1 MSTELI
7 GFARASDSD
16 FEELRI
22 KAETAAAENSGY
34 VFSQCKLLPGCSPLK
49 ADIGFGYLT
58 GTQSYV
64 VYVKPPVNYVGNN
77 TAANQLFKNGSVFYS
92 SFEQLKGFIRS
103 LNTSE
108 PCCSVIQPQQ
118 QTDTE
123 ASLPH
128 TDTQNISVRDNDI
141 PKNIVIPADVFER
154 DCTKKISGQSKAVWA
169 TSLMVTNFLGKL
181 YPKRP
186 LSLLFYGPTGV
197 GKTELAKTLCG
208 VINKHADSD
217 MRYDLQIEDLSQY
230 QQEHSAY
237 RLIGAP
243 PGYVGYGDPTVFDKT
258 FENPQQIFVFDELDK
273 AHPNVIKVLMRALD
287 EGKHTRNPTE
297 GNEANFYDLRKCILI
312 FTSNIDLDIKR
323 GVGFYSAPISETDAG
338 EMPLDTDA
346 CGMSTEDLIR
356 VIVSNNE
363 IARTA
368 LIQKGYRPEVAGR
381 IGGFIPFVKLEGSSK
396 IEITVKSIG
405 ECAMEYGFKIHH
417 ISSEIVQFILDEY
430 TTSAGARAFHSLV
443 DLYLGVHFA
452 QHAAGLAGKT
462 VNLEG
467 TVFAPE
473 FEEAD
478 EQ

>member
-7 GFARASDSD
+7 DFARASDSD
-16 FEELRI
+16 FEDLKI

-34 VFSQCKLLPGCSPLK
+34 VFSQCNLLPGCTPFK
-49 ADIGFGYLT
+49 ADIGFGYLAR
-58 GTQSYV
+58 TQSYA
-64 VYVKPPVNYVGNN
+64 VYIKPPVYYVGNN
-77 TAANQLFKNGSVFYS
+77 TAANRLFKDSSVFFS

-108 PCCSVIQPQQ
+108 PYCSGVQPQPL
-118 QTDTE
+118 TDTD

-128 TDTQNISVRDNDI
+128 TDAQNISVRDKDI
-141 PKNIVIPADVFER
+141 SKNIVIPADIFER
-154 DCTKKISGQSKAVWA
+154 DCARKISGQSKAVRA
-169 TSLMVTNFLGKL
+169 TSLMVTNFLGKF

-243 PGYVGYGDPTVFDKT
+243 PGYVGYGNPTVFDKT
-258 FENPQQIFVFDELDK
+258 FENPRQIFVFDELDK

-287 EGKHTRNPTE
+287 EGHHSRNPSG
-297 GNEANFYDLRKCILI
+297 GNETNFYDLRKCILI
-312 FTSNIDLDIKR
+312 FTSNIDLETKK
-323 GVGFYSAPISETDAG
+323 GVGFSAAQINGTDT
-338 EMPLDTDA
+338 EEKPLDTDA
-346 CGMSTEDLIR
+346 QGLSTEDMIR
-356 VIVSNNE
+356 VIVRNNE
-363 IARTA
+363 IARTG

-381 IGGFIPFVKLEGSSK
+381 IGGFIPFIKLEGSSK
-396 IEITVKSIG
+396 IDITVKSIG
-405 ECAMEYGFKIHH
+405 ECAAEYGVKINH
-417 ISSEIVQFILDEY
+417 ISSDIVQFILDEY
-430 TTSAGARAFHSLV
+430 TASAGARAFHSLV
-443 DLYLGVHFA
+443 DLYLGSYFA
-452 QHAAGLAGKT
+452 QSAAGLAEKA

-473 FEEAD
+473 LEEAD